1 LGHDRR
7 LKILVVII
15 ARVLTV
21 LLILW
26 LSLALLYGPSDADAL
41 SSSGAATHLLYIVG
55 LLVLVALI
63 SAIPTLRGI
72 GLVVV
77 MMTLAVTGYA
87 YRFEIRRVGEHVLGS
102 LLPYRGEAVGKG
114 SISFEAWP
122 DGQFRIDAMVNGT
135 PVMFVV
141 DTGASDV
148 VLTPGD
154 AERLGYEPQDL
165 DFSEAYTTANGGVMG
180 APIVLHE
187 IAIGPIR
194 MYDVVATVNGA
205 PMPYSL
211 LGVTFLD
218 RLASYEVKDGALTLT
233 Q

>member
-1 LGHDRR
+1 MRIVRSL
-7 LKILVVII
+7 I
-15 ARVLTV
+15 V
-21 LLILW
+21 LLVFGLC
-26 LSLALLYGPSDADAL
+26 LGLLHPWIYQGAL
-41 SSSGAATHLLYIVG
+41 SPNETATSLIYIMG
-55 LLVLVALI
+55 LIVLAVLV
-63 SAIPTLRGI
+63 SAISRLRGI

-77 MMTLAVTGYA
+77 MMLLAVTGYA
-87 YRFEIRRVGEHVLGS
+87 YRFEIRRVGEHVLGA
-102 LLPYRGEAVGKG
+102 LIPYRGEAVGRG

-122 DGQFRIDAMVNGT
+122 GGQFRIDAMVNGT
-135 PVMFVV
+135 PVLFVV

-180 APIVLHE
+180 APIVLSE

-194 MYDVVATVNGA
+194 MDDVVATVNGA